1 MPYSILRAVQDPKYC
16 AISKRSSEMKN
27 HGRPA
32 RGVSMEKSYPDVL
45 DFEMSKL
52 VNPNG
57 IQIADVIPNP
67 IQYMIVTEQMKE
79 FLEKEASD
87 PIEFLP
93 FRLLN
98 HKGRV
103 AANRVYVANV
113 LGTVDCA
120 NAAKSKGTV
129 SPFSADKGAFFNC
142 SVLAI
147 DERKVPEGTKLFRC
161 SLYPSLIFVR
171 DDVRAKIEERKFVA
185 RFTESGEPL

>member
-16 AISKRSSEMKN
+16 AISKRPPEMRN

-32 RGVSMEKSYPDVL
+32 RGVSMQKSYPDVL

-57 IQIADVIPNP
+57 LQIADVIPNP
-67 IQYMIVTEQMKE
+67 IQYMIVTERMKE

-103 AANRVYVANV
+103 AAERVYVVNV

-120 NAAKSKGTV
+120 DAARSKGTV
-129 SPFSADKGAFFNC
+129 SPFSSDKSAFFSCN
-142 SVLAI
+142 VLAI
-147 DERKVPEGTKLFRC
+147 NESKVPEGTKLFRC
-161 SLYPSLIFVR
+161 SLYPELIFVR

-185 RFTESGEPL
+185 QFTEPGKPL

>member
-1 MPYSILRAVQDPKYC
+1 MSYSILRAVQDPKYC
-16 AISKRSSEMKN
+16 AISKRPHEMMN
-27 HGRPA
+27 HARPA
-32 RGVSMEKSYPDVL
+32 RGVSMQKSYPDVL

-57 IQIADVIPNP
+57 LQIADVILNP
-67 IQYMIVTEQMKE
+67 IHYMIVNERMKE
-79 FLEKEASD
+79 FLETEVSD

-103 AANRVYVANV
+103 AAERVYVVNV

-120 NAAKSKGTV
+120 DVARSKGTV
-129 SPFSADKGAFFNC
+129 SAFSSDKGAFFDC

-147 DERKVPEGTKLFRC
+147 DEKKILKGTKLLRC
-161 SLYPSLIFVR
+161 SLYPQLIFVR

-185 RFTESGEPL
+185 RFIEPGMPL